1 MSCKSI
7 PMTEC
12 GENRCVSF
20 DEAVNWIAYQNF
32 AGASVGPIGI
42 RERYILD
49 QDYFS
54 VYTTTSSRLASDL
67 LLDRAARGLI
77 RIYAMVSWPYQ
88 QEDGKIT
95 SLPPPVLLSTEFLR
109 GVQYHTFEEDNKRVG
124 LRRNNEVYS
133 HLFADAVNLTREFWE
148 TCLPRTTPTWHWRNM
163 GPTKRSSSQSSTD
176 CFNGSRNR
184 QRQHHWR
191 PVTPKS
197 DPAGDASII
206 GRNS

>member
-1 MSCKSI
+1 
-7 PMTEC
+7 
-12 GENRCVSF
+12 
-20 DEAVNWIAYQNF
+20 
-32 AGASVGPIGI
+32 
-42 RERYILD
+42 
-49 QDYFS
+49 
-54 VYTTTSSRLASDL
+54 
-67 LLDRAARGLI
+67 
-77 RIYAMVSWPYQ
+77 MVSWPYQ